1 MKNENRIERVKEIY
15 MKYFPQLRQLEDN
28 NRVFFDN
35 VSRLAVPPE
44 IKPSIY
50 TLWWM
55 RYMRIRDECIK

>member
-44 IKPSIY
+44 IKPIDLYLVMNEIY
-50 TLWWM
+50 
-55 RYMRIRDECIK
+55 KN